1 MAIDHKTITDS
12 EKHTPKGYPDT
23 GSPGTNHVYQYSGS
37 ALEFGLVDTGNIA
50 SSAVTTAK
58 LDNGSVTND
67 KVATGTLGA
76 EKFQTGAAEDAW
88 VSARIGSKTVTA
100 SNTVRWV
107 APALQG
113 VYNGVLNTNKIFDV
127 PQDTQFVGTS
137 VIITASGSVRS
148 VLALSVTNGAYIQ
161 ILKNGVAE
169 AVNNYSSSTGNN
181 ETWTVDVSVSVG
193 DVLQIAVS
201 TGDNNNT
208 ARGTS
213 WTLGGDAE
221 CTV

>member
-1 MAIDHKTITDS
+1 MAIDHKTITDA

-23 GSPGTNHVYQYSGS
+23 GSPSTNHVYQYNGS
-37 ALEFGLVDTGNIA
+37 ALEFSLVDTGSIA

-58 LDNGSVTND
+58 LDNGSVTNA

-76 EKFQTGAAEDAW
+76 EKFQTGSAEDAW

-148 VLALSVTNGAYIQ
+148 VLALSVTIGATIE
-161 ILKNGVAE
+161 ILKNGVVEDTVSYYPA
-169 AVNNYSSSTGNN
+169 GNGTY
-181 ETWTVDVSVSVG
+181 TWTVDVSVSVG

-201 TGDNNNT
+201 TGANNNT

>member
-23 GSPGTNHVYQYSGS
+23 GSPGTNHVYQYNGS
-37 ALEFGLVDTGNIA
+37 DLEFGLVDTGNIA
-50 SSAVTTAK
+50 SSAVTTVK
-58 LDNGSVTND
+58 LDNGSVTNA

-107 APALQG
+107 APALPG
-113 VYNGVLNTNKIFDV
+113 VSTVNKIFNV
-127 PQDTQFVGTS
+127 SADTQFVGTS

-148 VLALSVTNGAYIQ
+148 VLSLSVTIGAYIQ

-201 TGDNNNT
+201 TGTNNNT

>member
-23 GSPGTNHVYQYSGS
+23 GSPGTNHVYQYNGS
-37 ALEFGLVDTGNIA
+37 ALEFGLVDTGGIA
-50 SSAVTTAK
+50 SSAVTNA
-58 LDNGSVTND
+58 

-76 EKFQTGAAEDAW
+76 EKFQTGTTESDWVAANAAAKT
-88 VSARIGSKTVTA
+88 VSASG
-100 SNTVRWV
+100 TVRWV
-107 APALQG
+107 APALPG
-113 VYNGVLNTNKIFDV
+113 LSNVNKIFDV
-127 PQDTQFVGTS
+127 PADTQFVGTS

-148 VLALSVTNGAYIQ
+148 VLALSVTVGATIQ

-169 AVNNYSSSTGNN
+169 ATVNYSSSTGSN
-181 ETWTVDVSVSVG
+181 ETWTVNVSVSVG

-201 TGDNNNT
+201 TGNNT
-208 ARGTS
+208 NSARGTS

-221 CTV
+221 FTV

>member
-23 GSPGTNHVYQYSGS
+23 GSPSTNHVYQYNGS
-37 ALEFGLVDTGNIA
+37 ALEFGLVDTGSIA
-50 SSAVTTAK
+50 SSAVTTVK
-58 LDNGSVTND
+58 LDNGSVNND

-76 EKFQTGAAEDAW
+76 EKFQTGTTESDWIAANTTA
-88 VSARIGSKTVTA
+88 KTVTA
-100 SNTVRWV
+100 SDTVRWV
-107 APALQG
+107 SPALQG
-113 VYNGVLNTNKIFDV
+113 VYTGVFVNNIFDV
-127 PQDTQFVGTS
+127 PADTQFAGTS

-201 TGDNNNT
+201 TGTNNNT

>member
-23 GSPGTNHVYQYSGS
+23 GSPSTNHVYQYNGS

-50 SSAVTTAK
+50 PSAVTTAK

-76 EKFQTGAAEDAW
+76 EKLQTGAAEDAW

-100 SNTVRWV
+100 SSTVRWV
-107 APALQG
+107 APRMQG
-113 VYNGVLNTNKIFDV
+113 NNASNDVLKV
-127 PQDTQFVGTS
+127 PPDRTEFGPS
-137 VIITASGSVRS
+137 VIITASGTVRS
-148 VLALSVTNGAYIQ
+148 VISD
-161 ILKNGVAE
+161 
-169 AVNNYSSSTGNN
+169 AVSDNAT
-181 ETWTVDVSVSVG
+181 VSVFKNNVLAILFSVSDVTGAVTDTQSISVSIG
-193 DVLQIAVS
+193 DVLQIS
-201 TGDNNNT
+201 GDTGQDTGDKLSVS
-208 ARGTS
+208 S

-221 CTV
+221 FTV

>member
-23 GSPGTNHVYQYSGS
+23 GSPSTNHVYQYNGS
-37 ALEFGLVDTGNIA
+37 ALEFGLVDTGSIA
-50 SSAVTTAK
+50 SSAVTTVK
-58 LDNGSVTND
+58 LDNGSVTNA

-76 EKFQTGAAEDAW
+76 EKFQTGSAEDAW